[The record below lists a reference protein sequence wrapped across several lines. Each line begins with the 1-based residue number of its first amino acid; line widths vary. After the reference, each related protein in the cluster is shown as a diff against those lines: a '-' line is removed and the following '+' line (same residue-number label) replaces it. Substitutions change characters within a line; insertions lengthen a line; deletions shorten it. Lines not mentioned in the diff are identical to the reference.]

1 MTVGTGFIVDAG
13 VVTVAVVVIG
23 SDSGSGG
30 GDSGDDS
37 IGAVGGRRG
46 AGGREW
52 PYLSS

>member
-1 MTVGTGFIVDAG
+1 MSVAVGTGFVVNAGDAC
-13 VVTVAVVVIG
+13 VV
-23 SDSGSGG
+23 SGCSSG